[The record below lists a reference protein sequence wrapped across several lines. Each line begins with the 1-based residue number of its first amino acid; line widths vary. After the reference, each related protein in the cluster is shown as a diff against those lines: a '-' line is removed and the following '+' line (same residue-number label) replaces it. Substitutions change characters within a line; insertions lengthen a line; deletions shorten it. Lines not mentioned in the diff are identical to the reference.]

1 MIEEDFYLAN
11 SEKLIFAMKEFKA
24 DLASENLYK
33 RANPLL
39 VSKLDITVSFPFS
52 CKNVFRA

>member
-1 MIEEDFYLAN
+1 MIEEDFFLAN

-24 DLASENLYK
+24 DLSIDNLYK

-39 VSKLDITVSFPFS
+39 VSKLDITVSLFD
-52 CKNVFRA
+52 